1 MTLIRKVHANF
12 AETRIDSEVV
22 LMRLDTGQFHTLKS
36 TGLAVWDLIDGTRD
50 RDGILAALAQVD
62 DLEPEARISEQ
73 DRFLASLEG
82 AGLAARD

>member
-50 RDGILAALAQVD
+50 RDGIVAALAQVYD
-62 DLEPEARISEQ
+62 IEPEACAADV